1 MESYPS
7 LDRPER
13 QILGDIVLNGVSLD
27 ALVAELGTS
36 RNGIYKML
44 FGVRRKL
51 RAELVANRYLDN
63 DNTTEAL
70 VNESTVLDRFLH
82 TGPHDVRYEKAMGLP
97 YLYVDLV
104 STDIAAAER
113 HPGVA
118 AHLGCLRA
126 MREGLRRAA
135 LRGGRFGQLVAAQWT
150 ASPREGMRD
159 G

>member
-1 MESYPS
+1 MESYPG

-82 TGPHDVRYEKAMGLP
+82 TGPHDVRYEKAMGFAIPL
-97 YLYVDLV
+97 
-104 STDIAAAER
+104 R
-113 HPGVA
+113 RPGV
-118 AHLGCLRA
+118 HRHRRGRA
-126 MREGLRRAA
+126 SS
-135 LRGGRFGQLVAAQWT
+135 VAAQWT

>member
-82 TGPHDVRYEKAMGLP
+82 TGPHDVRYEKGHG
-97 YLYVDLV
+97 VCHT
-104 STDIAAAER
+104 STSTWC
-113 HPGVA
+113 PP
-118 AHLGCLRA
+118 
-126 MREGLRRAA
+126 
-135 LRGGRFGQLVAAQWT
+135 T
-150 ASPREGMRD
+150 SPRPSVIGRRPVDSITERRNA
-159 G
+159 